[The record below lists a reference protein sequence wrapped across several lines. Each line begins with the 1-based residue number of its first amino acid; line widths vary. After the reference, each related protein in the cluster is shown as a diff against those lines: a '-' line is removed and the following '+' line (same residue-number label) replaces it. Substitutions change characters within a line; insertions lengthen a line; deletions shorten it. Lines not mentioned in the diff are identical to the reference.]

1 MEARPIAAS
10 AFFRTSSRL
19 KRASS
24 LACQA
29 IPMLVLTTAAA
40 VRVE

>member
-1 MEARPIAAS
+1 L
-10 AFFRTSSRL
+10 SRL

-40 VRVE
+40 FRVE